1 MPLRVG
7 IDLVQI
13 EEIRESIAAY
23 GERYLERTYTDE
35 ERRDCGGD
43 PARLAARFAAK
54 EAALKALGGDG
65 GGPLPWRSIA
75 VEWDLNGD
83 PRLRLTGPAAALAGS
98 RGARLVAVSLTRRKS
113 TAAAVVLA
121 EVGEAR

>member
-13 EEIRESIAAY
+13 EDIRESIAAY

-43 PARLAARFAAK
+43 PSHLAARFAAK

-65 GGPLPWRSIA
+65 GGPLP
-75 VEWDLNGD
+75 
-83 PRLRLTGPAAALAGS
+83 
-98 RGARLVAVSLTRRKS
+98 
-113 TAAAVVLA
+113 
-121 EVGEAR
+121 